1 MKTNA
6 ELQKDVQDAIKW
18 EPLLNVAQIG
28 VMVKDGVVTLTVTG
42 TVDNLGV
49 DTPVRTISLYLRRWG
64 CTPQKPVRLAR
75 EQNSDAVERWLK
87 TEYLKVA
94 VKAKKEKAE
103 IILGR

>member
-6 ELQKDVQDAIKW
+6 ELQK
-18 EPLLNVAQIG
+18 
-28 VMVKDGVVTLTVTG
+28 
-42 TVDNLGV
+42 
-49 DTPVRTISLYLRRWG
+49 TPVRTISLYPRRWG